1 MARKTANGPNGGK
14 PAPSDSIASTK
25 YPAKRR
31 NIPPAGLEAQRATQ
45 EAATLC
51 FEYNPHLPPPLKSPF
66 PQSPVSIRCP

>member
-31 NIPPAGLEAQRATQ
+31 NIPPAGLQAQGATQ
-45 EAATLC
+45 GAPKLR
-51 FEYNPHLPPPLKSPF
+51 FEYNPHSRAP
-66 PQSPVSIRCP
+66 